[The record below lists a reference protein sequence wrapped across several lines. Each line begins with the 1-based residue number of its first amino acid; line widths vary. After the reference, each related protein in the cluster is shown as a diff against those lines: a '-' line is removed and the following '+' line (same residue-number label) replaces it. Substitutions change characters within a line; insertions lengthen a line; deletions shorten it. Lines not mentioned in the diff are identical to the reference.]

1 MVLRFKVKHS
11 CSEFGNESKFQVSL
25 KPGFLSRLVI
35 SWGAVVPP
43 GSHKS
48 IILFHFTKVLAPA
61 HLVAYSTANIS
72 VLQETLFIELLLH
85 QDETRW
91 KHSLCGRWHISQC
104 KPVKWVLPWKRLEEE
119 RQLAGSSNPKRWL
132 FGTKSNPHLHFHPAY
147 SYPTRIF
154 VPELAHS

>member
-1 MVLRFKVKHS
+1 M
-11 CSEFGNESKFQVSL
+11 GNI
-25 KPGFLSRLVI
+25 FLSQLVI

-119 RQLAGSSNPKRWL
+119 SQLVGSSNPRSWL
-132 FGTKSNPHLHFHPAY
+132 FGTKSNPHLHFH
-147 SYPTRIF
+147 SVYPPRIF